1 MTNTA
6 KILNFG
12 RGNFAGQERNV
23 ADLDDGYARLSNMLL
38 EAYSGADL
46 TKRQFK
52 VLLAILRK
60 TYGWNKPMDR
70 ITDSQLS
77 EITKLPVKRC
87 NEAKLEL
94 VRMNIIKQQGG
105 MFGPNKNISE
115 WCIPQNEGKSPK
127 TRDKTSLKLGD
138 CYPSKQRDTKDTI
151 TKEKRKDYSSENSGE
166 SSDQPENDLSVV
178 KPDAAIQSG
187 SKWGTAEDLTAAEWM
202 FDMVKTIAPSAR
214 KPNFAGWAIEFGFW
228 LDSAASDKNALCA
241 HWLTEADDA
250 LNSEWVSH
258 GAIWNNPP
266 YSNIRPWVEKAA
278 EQCIQQRQTV
288 VMLVPEDMSVGWF
301 SKALESVDEV
311 RIITDGRINFIE
323 PSTGLEKKGNSKGS
337 MLLIWRPFISPRRMF
352 TTVSKAALM
361 AIGQGVRRY
370 E

>member
-115 WCIPQNEGKSPK
+115 WCIPQNEGGSPKMRDIPQNEGKSPK

-138 CYPSKQRDTKDTI
+138 CYPSKQGDTKDTI
-151 TKEKRKDYSSENSGE
+151 TKEKRITPVGNTYYNEMYHTIQKSQKDFLEYEKWLLNNGTNL
-166 SSDQPENDLSVV
+166 PE
-178 KPDAAIQSG
+178 
-187 SKWGTAEDLTAAEWM
+187 
-202 FDMVKTIAPSAR
+202 KTI
-214 KPNFAGWAIEFGFW
+214 
-228 LDSAASDKNALCA
+228 LDYKEILFPINKASKK
-241 HWLTEADDA
+241 
-250 LNSEWVSH
+250 
-258 GAIWNNPP
+258 INN
-266 YSNIRPWVEKAA
+266 K
-278 EQCIQQRQTV
+278 T
-288 VMLVPEDMSVGWF
+288 F
-301 SKALESVDEV
+301 S
-311 RIITDGRINFIE
+311 INKI
-323 PSTGLEKKGNSKGS
+323 
-337 MLLIWRPFISPRRMF
+337 
-352 TTVSKAALM
+352 
-361 AIGQGVRRY
+361 
-370 E
+370 

>member
-138 CYPSKQRDTKDTI
+138 CYPSKQGDTKDTI
-151 TKEKRKDYSSENSGE
+151 TKEKRNNKNTMSE
-166 SSDQPENDLSVV
+166 SVRTECE
-178 KPDAAIQSG
+178 KSPDRHEETDKAFEEIFWCAGMRKAGKKNAASAFRTQFREWR
-187 SKWGTAEDLTAAEWM
+187 KTTRGTASEFATMLAED
-202 FDMVKTIAPSAR
+202 IACR
-214 KPNFAGWAIEFGFW
+214 NGKQFGFDRLLPSSYLNGQRW
-228 LDSAASDKNALCA
+228 NDEKPETIQPQSKPSSA
-241 HWLTEADDA
+241 
-250 LNSEWVSH
+250 
-258 GAIWNNPP
+258 I
-266 YSNIRPWVEKAA
+266 
-278 EQCIQQRQTV
+278 
-288 VMLVPEDMSVGWF
+288 
-301 SKALESVDEV
+301 
-311 RIITDGRINFIE
+311 
-323 PSTGLEKKGNSKGS
+323 
-337 MLLIWRPFISPRRMF
+337 
-352 TTVSKAALM
+352 TVSKT
-361 AIGQGVRRY
+361 GYVFFDR
-370 E
+370 

>member
-6 KILNFG
+6 KILNFC
-12 RGNFAGQERNV
+12 RGNFAKQERNV

-127 TRDKTSLKLGD
+127 TRIKHPSNWGIAIPQNRGTQKTLLQK
-138 CYPSKQRDTKDTI
+138 KK
-151 TKEKRKDYSSENSGE
+151 KR
-166 SSDQPENDLSVV
+166 LFV
-178 KPDAAIQSG
+178 
-187 SKWGTAEDLTAAEWM
+187 
-202 FDMVKTIAPSAR
+202 R
-214 KPNFAGWAIEFGFW
+214 EFW
-228 LDSAASDKNALCA
+228 
-241 HWLTEADDA
+241 
-250 LNSEWVSH
+250 
-258 GAIWNNPP
+258 
-266 YSNIRPWVEKAA
+266 
-278 EQCIQQRQTV
+278 
-288 VMLVPEDMSVGWF
+288 
-301 SKALESVDEV
+301 
-311 RIITDGRINFIE
+311 RI
-323 PSTGLEKKGNSKGS
+323 L
-337 MLLIWRPFISPRRMF
+337 
-352 TTVSKAALM
+352 
-361 AIGQGVRRY
+361 
-370 E
+370 